1 MKRILIILTTIFL
14 IGCSKEES
22 DNSNDVQEP
31 VSFEL
36 EENILGKWDVSNNTT
51 NPFEREEVI
60 IHSVVFNSDKSF
72 KINYSDGTIEGNY
85 KVDSETELT
94 LENVGKLTNTS
105 ISNQSMTSKLS
116 LNNIVDKSL
125 EGNGDSD
132 FKEGDCTTLL
142 DCMNGKVFGETSI
155 FKIDL
160 NSEKIES
167 SFIYYEFGSENP
179 CCHFESE
186 YFEHDISSND
196 NLEVDIFEHT
206 LDHVSL
212 YFETNCCDDFIIRYR
227 IDEFGNFVEERL
239 SENTN
244 QYNLEYSRE
253 ETTQT
258 VLDNMLQEYGGNV
271 VCEPI
276 DESETFI
283 EKQNGKY
290 WKYSHEDFNWYLK
303 FTDNPDEYITLY
315 HNVNDTEEYHYFN
328 SSKNSYGINFVNPP
342 VVDYT
347 QKNGTFFDGHGTMFW
362 GDEVGPGFNISFS
375 INETSCGQIYISG
388 YEEPII
394 TDWRGPKNYVLGFS
408 YFNDNGIQP
417 GNDGHIIFEEISQSD
432 FEDEV
437 LDKLIQPIYLDSNG
451 VTIKCR
457 EYLPVGFVGEL
468 YGIEYT
474 VGRRSDIS
482 TWISEGRNLNQLCTT
497 LITSM
502 EYGFSNGIPSDFNG
516 DISNWDVSN
525 VTYMYGLFINSDFN
539 GDISNWDVSSVIKM
553 GQMFHK
559 SQFNGDISNWDVSS
573 VTDMYGMFTE
583 SQFNQDLNSWDVSS
597 VTDMDGMFTESQ
609 FNQDLNSWDVS
620 SVESMGNIF
629 HESQFNG
636 DISNWDVTSVTNMSD
651 MFSYSTFNQNIS
663 NWDVSNVG
671 SMSGMF
677 QESMF
682 NQDLSNWDVSSV
694 IYCNSFSYNTPNWTL
709 PKPNFTNCNP

>member
-497 LITSM
+497 KITYMSYLFGLPNH
-502 EYGFSNGIPSDFNG
+502 EYNG

-525 VTYMYGLFINSDFN
+525 VTDMYGMFSDSQFN

-559 SQFNGDISNWDVSS
+559 SQFNGDISNWDVSN
-573 VTDMYGMFTE
+573 VTDMYSMFYS
-583 SQFNQDLNSWDVSS
+583 SQFNGNINSWDVSN
-597 VTDMDGMFTESQ
+597 VVNMDMMFEQSM
-609 FNQDLNSWDVS
+609 FNQDLSSWDVS
-620 SVESMGNIF
+620 SVEYMGSMF
-629 HESQFNG
+629 RFSQFNG
-636 DISNWDVTSVTNMSD
+636 DISNWDVSNVKVMWDVFKDSL
-651 MFSYSTFNQNIS
+651 FNQDLS
-663 NWDVSNVG
+663 TWDVSNVITC
-671 SMSGMF
+671 SG
-677 QESMF
+677 
-682 NQDLSNWDVSSV
+682 
-694 IYCNSFSYNTPNWTL
+694 FSYNTPQWTL
-709 PKPNFTNCNP
+709 PKPNFTNCYQ

>member
-1 MKRILIILTTIFL
+1 MKRILIILTTIFF

-105 ISNQSMTSKLS
+105 ISNQSMTSNLS

-125 EGNGDSD
+125 ESNGDSD
-132 FKEGDCTTLL
+132 FQEGDCTTFL
-142 DCMNGKVFGETSI
+142 DCMDGKVFGETSF

-167 SFIYYEFGSENP
+167 SFIYYEFGLENP

-186 YFEHDISSND
+186 YFEHYLSSYENI
-196 NLEVDIFEHT
+196 EVDIFEHT

-227 IDEFGNFVEERL
+227 IDEFGNFVEEKL

-244 QYNLEYSRE
+244 QYSLDYSRE

-258 VLDNMLQEYGGNV
+258 VLDNLLQEYGGNV

-276 DESETFI
+276 DESKTFI

-290 WKYSHEDFNWYLK
+290 WKYSYEDFNWYLK

-315 HNVNDTEEYHYFN
+315 HNVNDTKYYDYIN
-328 SSKNSYGINFVNPP
+328 SSNNTFGINFFQPP
-342 VVDYT
+342 YIDSNQPYGTIFEGQGYMWWEENDYP
-347 QKNGTFFDGHGTMFW
+347 QF
-362 GDEVGPGFNISFS
+362 EIRFS
-375 INETSCGQIYISG
+375 LSETNCGQIVYYNDYSN
-388 YEEPII
+388 EPDIY
-394 TDWRGPKNYVLGFS
+394 DGNYSYPKKYVLGFN
-408 YFNDNGIQP
+408 YFTDNEIELSDDYSQL
-417 GNDGHIIFEEISQSD
+417 IFEEITQSD

-437 LDKLIQPIYLDSNG
+437 LDKITPPIYLDSNG

-457 EYLPVGFVGEL
+457 DDIDFGYVGEVD
-468 YGIEYT
+468 GVEYT
-474 VGRRSDIS
+474 VVDRETLKQMINNGDDLSRVCTSKISNGYQLFKNSQFNGDIS
-482 TWISEGRNLNQLCTT
+482 SWDVSKFYSMYEMFMTSE
-497 LITSM
+497 
-502 EYGFSNGIPSDFNG
+502 FNG

-525 VTYMYGLFINSDFN
+525 TVNMEF
-539 GDISNWDVSSVIKM
+539 
-553 GQMFHK
+553 MFYNN
-559 SQFNGDISNWDVSS
+559 F
-573 VTDMYGMFTE
+573 Y
-583 SQFNQDLNSWDVSS
+583 
-597 VTDMDGMFTESQ
+597 
-609 FNQDLNSWDVS
+609 
-620 SVESMGNIF
+620 
-629 HESQFNG
+629 
-636 DISNWDVTSVTNMSD
+636 
-651 MFSYSTFNQNIS
+651 
-663 NWDVSNVG
+663 
-671 SMSGMF
+671 
-677 QESMF
+677 F
-682 NQDLSNWDVSSV
+682 NQDLSSWDVENVERCFWFHRPHPSGIPV
-694 IYCNSFSYNTPNWTL
+694 WTL
-709 PKPNFTNCNP
+709 PKPNFTNCSVE

>member
-1 MKRILIILTTIFL
+1 MKRRLIILTTIFL

-51 NPFEREEVI
+51 NPFKREEVI

-105 ISNQSMTSKLS
+105 ISNQSMTSNLS

-125 EGNGDSD
+125 ESNGDSD
-132 FKEGDCTTLL
+132 FQEGDCTNFL
-142 DCMNGKVFGETSI
+142 DCMDGKVFGETSF

-179 CCHFESE
+179 CCHFQSE
-186 YFEHDISSND
+186 YFEHDND

-212 YFETNCCDDFIIRYR
+212 YFETNCCDDFIVRFR
-227 IDEFGNFVEERL
+227 IDEFGNFVEEKLR
-239 SENTN
+239 ENTN
-244 QYNLEYSRE
+244 EYSLEYSRE

-258 VLDNMLQEYGGNV
+258 ILDNMLQEYGGNV

-276 DESETFI
+276 DESKTFI

-290 WKYSHEDFNWYLK
+290 WKYSYEDFNWYLK

-342 VVDYT
+342 EVDYT
-347 QKNGTFFDGHGTMFW
+347 QKNGTYFDGHGTMSW
-362 GDEVGPGFNISFS
+362 GDNVNPDFNISFS
-375 INETSCGQIYISG
+375 INETSCGQIYIPG

-394 TDWRGPKNYVLGFS
+394 TERGGPKNYVLGFS

-497 LITSM
+497 KITNM
-502 EYGFSNGIPSDFNG
+502 EWVLTVGIPTDFNV

-525 VTYMYGLFINSDFN
+525 VTNMYGMFSGVQFN

-553 GQMFHK
+553 GQMFYNSQFNGNINSWDVSNVVK
-559 SQFNGDISNWDVSS
+559 MEMMFEQSMFNQDLSSWDVSSVERMGNMFKSSQFNGDISNWDVSN
-573 VTDMYGMFTE
+573 VEVMWDMFND
-583 SQFNQDLNSWDVSS
+583 SLFNQDL
-597 VTDMDGMFTESQ
+597 
-609 FNQDLNSWDVS
+609 
-620 SVESMGNIF
+620 
-629 HESQFNG
+629 
-636 DISNWDVTSVTNMSD
+636 
-651 MFSYSTFNQNIS
+651 ST
-663 NWDVSNVG
+663 WDVSNVINC
-671 SMSGMF
+671 SM
-677 QESMF
+677 
-682 NQDLSNWDVSSV
+682 
-694 IYCNSFSYNTPNWTL
+694 FSYNTPQWTL
-709 PKPNFTNCNP
+709 PKPNFTNCTP

>member
-1 MKRILIILTTIFL
+1 MKRRLIILTTIFL

-51 NPFEREEVI
+51 NPFKREEVI

-105 ISNQSMTSKLS
+105 ISNQSMTSNLS

-125 EGNGDSD
+125 ESNGDSD
-132 FKEGDCTTLL
+132 FQEGDCTNFL
-142 DCMNGKVFGETSI
+142 DCMDGKVFGETSF

-179 CCHFESE
+179 CCHFQSE
-186 YFEHDISSND
+186 YFEHDND

-212 YFETNCCDDFIIRYR
+212 YFETNCCDDFIVRFR
-227 IDEFGNFVEERL
+227 IDEFGNFVEEKLR
-239 SENTN
+239 ENTN
-244 QYNLEYSRE
+244 EYSLEYSRE

-258 VLDNMLQEYGGNV
+258 ILDNMLQEYGGNV

-276 DESETFI
+276 DESKTFI

-290 WKYSHEDFNWYLK
+290 WKYSYEDFNWYLK

-342 VVDYT
+342 EVDYT
-347 QKNGTFFDGHGTMFW
+347 QKNGTYFDGHGTMSW
-362 GDEVGPGFNISFS
+362 GDNVNPDFNISFS
-375 INETSCGQIYISG
+375 INETSCGQIYIPG

-394 TDWRGPKNYVLGFS
+394 TERGGPKNYVLGFS

-497 LITSM
+497 KITNM
-502 EYGFSNGIPSDFNG
+502 EWVLTVGIPTDFNV

-525 VTYMYGLFINSDFN
+525 VTNMYGMFSGVQFN

-553 GQMFHK
+553 GQMFYN

-573 VTDMYGMFTE
+573 VIKMGQMFYN
-583 SQFNQDLNSWDVSS
+583 SQFNGNINSWDVSN
-597 VTDMDGMFTESQ
+597 VVKMEMMFEQSM
-609 FNQDLNSWDVS
+609 FNQDLSSWDVS
-620 SVESMGNIF
+620 SVERMGNMF
-629 HESQFNG
+629 KSSQFNG
-636 DISNWDVTSVTNMSD
+636 DISNWDVSNVEVMWD
-651 MFSYSTFNQNIS
+651 MFNDSLFNQDLS
-663 NWDVSNVG
+663 TWDVSNVINC
-671 SMSGMF
+671 SM
-677 QESMF
+677 
-682 NQDLSNWDVSSV
+682 
-694 IYCNSFSYNTPNWTL
+694 FSYNTPQWTL
-709 PKPNFTNCNP
+709 PKPNFTNCTP